1 MLLNYV
7 LNTVLK
13 AFQRWISLF
22 FVVLF
27 GVICNLNLD
36 TKHYN
41 TGLSDIH
48 LKKKLKKSPFFYP

>member
-7 LNTVLK
+7 LNTGLK
-13 AFQRWISLF
+13 AFQQWIS
-22 FVVLF
+22 FVF
-27 GVICNLNLD
+27 CCVIWCHLQFNLD

-48 LKKKLKKSPFFYP
+48 LKKKSKKSPFFYP